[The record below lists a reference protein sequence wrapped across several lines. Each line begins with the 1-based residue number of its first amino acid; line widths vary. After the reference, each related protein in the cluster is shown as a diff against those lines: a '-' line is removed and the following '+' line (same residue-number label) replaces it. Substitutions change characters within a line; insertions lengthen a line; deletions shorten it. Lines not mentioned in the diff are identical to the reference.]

1 MIRWATAYPG
11 SSFRFV
17 SLTRRYPVGALHER
31 ARFIRVPLPPMHTA
45 PTRGE
50 FMRAEAQRLQA
61 KMWHAVLMQQLEAKC
76 SFVPAGFLERGA
88 SA

>member
-11 SSFRFV
+11 STFRFV
-17 SLTRRYPVGALHER
+17 SLTRRYPVDALHER

-45 PTRGE
+45 PTRAE
-50 FMRAEAQRLQA
+50 FTRAESMRLQA
-61 KMWHAVLMQQLEAKC
+61 EVWHAVVMRQLEAKL
-76 SFVPAGFLERGA
+76 SFVPASFLERGA